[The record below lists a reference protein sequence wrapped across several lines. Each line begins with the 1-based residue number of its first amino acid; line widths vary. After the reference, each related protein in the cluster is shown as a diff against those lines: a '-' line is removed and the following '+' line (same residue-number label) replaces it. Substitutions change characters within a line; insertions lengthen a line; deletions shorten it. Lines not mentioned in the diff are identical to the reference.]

1 MPEPVTI
8 KTEESPALSADNIA
22 FLEADQQ
29 EDTGEE
35 GNLLAGKY
43 KSVDELEKAYKE
55 LQSQFSKNR
64 NEQNVEEPSD
74 TEEAE
79 PEGEAQPDGRGAKE
93 IYGDLIGSRLEE
105 AEIDFSDMNSRW
117 QESGEL
123 AKEDYAQLNEAGFS
137 AEMVDA
143 YLAGLNYKAAADS
156 QMNMQQVNDVKAVV
170 GGEKE
175 YNAMVEWAGVNLS
188 KEEVAAYDNI
198 VNTQPLATIKLAVAG
213 IYARYTGSAGR
224 EPRLYGGR
232 KPSTD
237 GDVYESTAQVVEAMG
252 DPKYKSDPAFRKK
265 VQAKLGRSNVF

>member
-8 KTEESPALSADNIA
+8 KTQESPALSAENIA
-22 FLEADQQ
+22 FLESDQQ

-35 GNLLAGKY
+35 ESLLAGKY

-55 LQSQFSKNR
+55 LQSQFSKTR

-175 YNAMVEWAGVNLS
+175 YNAMVEWAGANLS
-188 KEEVAAYDNI
+188 KEEVDAYDNI

-213 IYARYTGSAGR
+213 IYARYTGAAGR
-224 EPRLYGGR
+224 EPKLYGGR
-232 KPSTD
+232 KPSSE

>member
-8 KTEESPALSADNIA
+8 KTQESPALSAENIA
-22 FLEADQQ
+22 FLESDQQ

-35 GNLLAGKY
+35 ESLLAGKY

-55 LQSQFSKNR
+55 LQSQFSKTR

-79 PEGEAQPDGRGAKE
+79 PEGEARPDGRGAKE

-188 KEEVAAYDNI
+188 KEEVDAYDNI

-213 IYARYTGSAGR
+213 IYARYTGAAGR
-224 EPRLYGGR
+224 EPKLYGGR
-232 KPSTD
+232 KPSSE